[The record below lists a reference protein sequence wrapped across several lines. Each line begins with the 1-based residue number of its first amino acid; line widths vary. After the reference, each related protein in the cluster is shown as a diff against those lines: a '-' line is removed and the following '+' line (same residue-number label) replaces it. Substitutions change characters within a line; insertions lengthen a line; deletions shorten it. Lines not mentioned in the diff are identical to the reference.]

1 MKAITQHMYGE
12 ADVLSLED
20 LETPAVGDDEVL
32 VRVKAAGVDAGVWH
46 LMAGKPYLLRLFGG
60 GFRKPKVALRG
71 RELAGEV
78 TAVGRKVTRFR
89 PGDEVFGISLKGSF
103 AEYAVAGE
111 DRLETKPAN
120 LTFEEAAA
128 VPVSGAAALHALR
141 DSGHVQAGQ
150 SVLIIGAGGGVGSFA
165 VQLATALGA
174 KVTAVCSAGKADF
187 VKSLG
192 AENVIDYR
200 REDFSLGG
208 VRYDLILDIAG
219 NSALPRLRRVLAPE
233 GTLVFVGGEGGGPVF
248 GGLGRQLRALILSPF
263 TRQKLRSLLSAERAE
278 DLRDLREF
286 IEAGKVRPVVDGV
299 YPLADAPAA
308 VARWKAGQVRG
319 KLVITP

>member
-60 GFRKPKVALRG
+60 GFRRPKVRLRG

-78 TAVGRKVTRFR
+78 TAVGRKVTLFR

-141 DSGHVQAGQ
+141 DSGHVQEGQ

-165 VQLATALGA
+165 MQIATALGA

-200 REDFSLGG
+200 REDFSLGD

-233 GTLVFVGGEGGGPVF
+233 GTLVFVGGEGGGPIF
-248 GGLGRQLRALILSPF
+248 GGLGRPLRALVLSLF
-263 TRQKLRSLLSAERAE
+263 TRQKLRSLVSAERAE
-278 DLRDLREF
+278 DLRDLRAF
-286 IEAGKVRPVVDGV
+286 IEAGKIRPVVDTV

-308 VARWKAGQVRG
+308 VARWKAGRVRG